1 MSRAA
6 RTVLFLDLRFA
17 QNARPS
23 RSVSPIGSESPMDKL
38 GSTDTAVPE
47 KTYEKPQIED
57 HGDLA
62 ELTAGLASG
71 HHVDGTFTYGQ
82 VPGFISGP

>member
-1 MSRAA
+1 
-6 RTVLFLDLRFA
+6 
-17 QNARPS
+17 
-23 RSVSPIGSESPMDKL
+23 MDTF
-38 GSTDTAVPE
+38 GSTDSAVPE

-62 ELTAGLASG
+62 ELTAGLTQG
-71 HHVDGTFTYGQ
+71 HRVDGTFVYGQ